1 MNTSRLIK
9 KLVVKFVRMF
19 RPEIYIV
26 RNFNGEVVIISRDCP
41 VCVHPERI
49 EIDRKVMLAQSIR
62 ELAEEYGFRLDD
74 LVEHFSQHVIKAEK
88 IRLLQYRYLER
99 RFVRYIDLQEELL
112 KLVDRLNLLFGR
124 LEKFDEQSID
134 VSRSKPTA
142 RDYIA
147 SISERR
153 KIIGEIRETL
163 HVINKLKNEVK
174 NEKDLTEILK
184 KLGEPKNCS

>member
-1 MNTSRLIK
+1 
-9 KLVVKFVRMF
+9 MF

>member
-1 MNTSRLIK
+1 
-9 KLVVKFVRMF
+9 MF

-134 VSRSKPTA
+134 
-142 RDYIA
+142 
-147 SISERR
+147 
-153 KIIGEIRETL
+153 
-163 HVINKLKNEVK
+163 
-174 NEKDLTEILK
+174 
-184 KLGEPKNCS
+184 